1 MPRLPF
7 RSIVALCGWLA
18 IAGPLPAQAEQSP
31 ETADSVSSAPAQT
44 YADLADLALP
54 AEVVVRAQ
62 IRQATRL
69 KPAQAPDLPASI
81 ARVYIV
87 VRTSSLLVGP
97 ALGESLSFLA
107 DVPLDE
113 RGKLPKLNK
122 SQVLVFARTV
132 PGKPGQLAL
141 VAPDAMIAWTPDAEQ
156 RLRAILTE
164 RNSPDAPPH
173 ITALREALHV
183 PGNLAGE
190 GETQFFFATEGG
202 KPVSLSVVRRPGQPT
217 TWGVSFSEIV
227 DQAARPPE
235 KDTLGWY
242 RLACELPPR
251 LPDGT
256 NIAERP
262 RDRQA
267 ASEDYALIMA
277 DLGPCAR
284 QRAHR

>member
-1 MPRLPF
+1 
-7 RSIVALCGWLA
+7 
-18 IAGPLPAQAEQSP
+18 
-31 ETADSVSSAPAQT
+31 
-44 YADLADLALP
+44 
-54 AEVVVRAQ
+54 VV
-62 IRQATRL
+62 L
-69 KPAQAPDLPASI
+69 
-81 ARVYIV
+81 
-87 VRTSSLLVGP
+87 
-97 ALGESLSFLA
+97 
-107 DVPLDE
+107 
-113 RGKLPKLNK
+113 
-122 SQVLVFARTV
+122 ARTV
-132 PGKPGQLAL
+132 PGKPAELAL
-141 VAPDAMIAWTPDAEQ
+141 VAPDAMLAWTADVEQ

-242 RLACELPPR
+242 RLACELPPQ
-251 LPDGT
+251 LPEGT
-256 NIAERP
+256 NIADRP
-262 RDRQA
+262 QDRQA
-267 ASEDYALIMA
+267 AAEDYAQVIG

-284 QRAHR
+284 KRQTR